1 MCVVTLAVI
10 ISMSVFDGSLHTE
23 HMDVY
28 TYMYLV
34 SSVCL
39 CVCVRDV
46 YVCAKELVSVGLPFI
61 FLSGWLSTHMPVV

>member
-23 HMDVY
+23 RMDVY

-39 CVCVRDV
+39 CVRDV
-46 YVCAKELVSVGLPFI
+46 YVCAKELVSVCLPFI